1 MAKYKKRKDGRY
13 AAWVT
18 TDEINP
24 ETGKRVRIQV
34 YGRSVAE
41 LERKKA
47 EVIEQTSKGIYVSEK
62 NVTFGAYK
70 WKWLELYKAGRET
83 NTIEG
88 YRNILKNH
96 TAALDGLKLLQIKK
110 TDIQT
115 GYNALKGH
123 ADLQRRYY
131 QTVNQIMRAAIDDGL
146 LFKNADKTN
155 VNAEPAPAKTET
167 KKEGK

>member
-24 ETGKRVRIQV
+24 ENGKESV
-34 YGRSVAE
+34 YRYMVVVLLSWNA
-41 LERKKA
+41 KKA

-62 NVTFGAYK
+62 NVIFGAYK
-70 WKWLELYKAGRET
+70 WKWLELYKSGRET

-96 TAALDGLKLLQIKK
+96 TAALDGLKLLQIKNRCS
-110 TDIQT
+110 DRIQ
-115 GYNALKGH
+115 
-123 ADLQRRYY
+123 
-131 QTVNQIMRAAIDDGL
+131 
-146 LFKNADKTN
+146 
-155 VNAEPAPAKTET
+155 
-167 KKEGK
+167 

>member
-1 MAKYKKRKDGRY
+1 M
-13 AAWVT
+13 
-18 TDEINP
+18 
-24 ETGKRVRIQV
+24 
-34 YGRSVAE
+34 
-41 LERKKA
+41 
-47 EVIEQTSKGIYVSEK
+47 IEQTSKGIYVSEK

-146 LFKNADKTN
+146 LFKN
-155 VNAEPAPAKTET
+155 VAENIEKDPAP
-167 KKEGK
+167 KKKNGH

>member
-34 YGRSVAE
+34 YGRSIAE

-70 WKWLELYKAGRET
+70 WKWLELYKSGRET

-96 TAALDGLKLLQIKK
+96 TAALDG
-110 TDIQT
+110 
-115 GYNALKGH
+115 
-123 ADLQRRYY
+123 
-131 QTVNQIMRAAIDDGL
+131 
-146 LFKNADKTN
+146 
-155 VNAEPAPAKTET
+155 P
-167 KKEGK
+167 

>member
-1 MAKYKKRKDGRY
+1 M
-13 AAWVT
+13 
-18 TDEINP
+18 
-24 ETGKRVRIQV
+24 
-34 YGRSVAE
+34 
-41 LERKKA
+41 
-47 EVIEQTSKGIYVSEK
+47 IEQTSKGIYVSEK

-115 GYNALKGH
+115 WWKMKVLSASTGKWNWSRFRKE
-123 ADLQRRYY
+123 
-131 QTVNQIMRAAIDDGL
+131 MAAMQ
-146 LFKNADKTN
+146 
-155 VNAEPAPAKTET
+155 
-167 KKEGK
+167 